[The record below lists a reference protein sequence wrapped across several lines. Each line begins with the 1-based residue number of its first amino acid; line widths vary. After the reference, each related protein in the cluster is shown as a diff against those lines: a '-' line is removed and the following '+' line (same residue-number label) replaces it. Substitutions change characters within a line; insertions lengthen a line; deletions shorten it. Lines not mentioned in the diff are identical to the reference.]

1 MQDITLPDGHCLRVR
16 ELENGEELPIRQLL
30 AGVGPRSWR
39 FRFHSP
45 LSKAPDHLV
54 RLLASVDHTHRVA
67 LVAEHD
73 TGTATEAV
81 ALANFAAIDNDGGVE
96 LGLVVRDDWQ
106 RRRLGSELAIRLLH
120 SAEKRGYRR
129 FVAHT
134 MPENAAIQRLLRH
147 VRVVARSFSAGFTSF
162 EFVARPAETG
172 EPLE

>member
-1 MQDITLPDGHCLRVR
+1 MENITLPDGHCFRVR

-54 RLLASVDHTHRVA
+54 RLLASVDHIRRVA

-73 TGTATEAV
+73 TGTATETV
-81 ALANFAAIDNDGGVE
+81 ALANFAAIDDDGGAE

-106 RRRLGSELAIRLLH
+106 CRRLGSELAIRLLQ
-120 SAEKRGYRR
+120 SAEGRGYHR
-129 FVAHT
+129 FVAYT
-134 MPENAAIQRLLRH
+134 MPDNAAIQRLLRH
-147 VRVVARSFSAGFTSF
+147 VRIVARSFGAGFARL
-162 EFVARPAETG
+162 EFVARPAEAG
-172 EPLE
+172 ESFE